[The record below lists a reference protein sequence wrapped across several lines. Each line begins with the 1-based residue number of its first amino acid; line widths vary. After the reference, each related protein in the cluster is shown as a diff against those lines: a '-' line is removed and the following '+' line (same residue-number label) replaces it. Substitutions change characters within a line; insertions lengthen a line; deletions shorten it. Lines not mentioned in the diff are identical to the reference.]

1 MGMRGKWA
9 NPHHLS
15 RKQPVPK
22 VPSSHRYRCKECR
35 QSFVSVRNDAHFC
48 SDRCRQRNCRRRN
61 AAVTVAGHG

>member
-22 VPSSHRYRCKECR
+22 VPSRIAIGAECR